1 VTTHTGPESRGATM
15 ATTHALPAGLVSP
28 STVTVYG
35 ARPDLRDVLY
45 TAVSQSV
52 SSPDPLH
59 LAVARGLDPDKPRGL
74 HEVTE
79 TL

>member
-1 VTTHTGPESRGATM
+1 M
-15 ATTHALPAGLVSP
+15 LATTHAPPAGLVSP

-35 ARPDLRDVLY
+35 ARPDLRNVLY
-45 TAVSQSV
+45 IALSQSG

-74 HEVTE
+74 HKVTE